1 MTVNVVATTFQVT
14 ALSTNNSG
22 FDVTFDRAANL
33 ANLNLYEGGSDSL
46 GLPDV
51 TLTGQ
56 HVGPVQGSL
65 VWDATTNTAHFVA
78 YGGRLVPDTYTV
90 DLASRSTGWTDTSG
104 SILDGLGTN
113 VAGSGDY
120 VAHFTVAASSIP
132 VLSIPSFARG
142 PGQNVDVSDAAIG
155 YGTALAISAG
165 PSEQHDRGEQRRL
178 QRRVQ
183 PDVVG
188 HYRMQLAAG
197 LPSDWT
203 ITTNITN
210 VSPTT
215 ALFDVT
221 ASGTSTLSGSA
232 ADVVDL
238 VANVPASAASVYGA
252 SQLLTL
258 SSVHIN
264 EGNIPVTTD
273 EAIEKAV
280 FFGDAS
286 GDGSLSGQDASLI
299 SRNVVQ
305 LDNGFTA
312 YPLTDPLIVADVTG
326 DGTLSGLDA
335 SLVAQKSVSLPVP
348 QIPDAGLISI
358 THATVD
364 PEVVIPVG
372 TIGTPGG
379 SVNVP
384 VSIGSDIH
392 GDAAGL
398 NSVDITITY
407 DPTRLSINN
416 AGVTLS
422 SYLSGLDWG
431 IAKNTANSGEII
443 VSLFSTDDGP
453 LPSGTPQLLN
463 LQFSVPNNA
472 AAGTVPVD
480 ITTTGAQKGLN
491 EGQLIMTVSN
501 GTVVIPLSSQ
511 IDNAARHRYRGSGDV
526 DDDDHAAQPESLGHR
541 SLDLQL
547 DRHQGARP
555 NYNHELRHGHKLE
568 LQLHA

>member
-1 MTVNVVATTFQVT
+1 MEPLSQYLPVHLSNTTGVNSVDF
-14 ALSTNNSG
+14 N
-22 FDVTFDRAANL
+22 
-33 ANLNLYEGGSDSL
+33 
-46 GLPDV
+46 
-51 TLTGQ
+51 
-56 HVGPVQGSL
+56 
-65 VWDATTNTAHFVA
+65 VA
-78 YGGRLVPDTYTV
+78 YNPTL
-90 DLASRSTGWTDTSG
+90 
-104 SILDGLGTN
+104 LDIT
-113 VAGSGDY
+113 
-120 VAHFTVAASSIP
+120 AA
-132 VLSIPSFARG
+132 
-142 PGQNVDVSDAAIG
+142 
-155 YGTALAISAG
+155 
-165 PSEQHDRGEQRRL
+165 
-178 QRRVQ
+178 
-183 PDVVG
+183 
-188 HYRMQLAAG
+188 QLAAG

-210 VSPTT
+210 VSPTS
-215 ALFDVT
+215 ALFHVT

-511 IDNAARHRYRGSGDV
+511 INNCARHRYRGSGDV